1 MFQNWGAI
9 MSVNSDLICSFEV
22 IKPEVGKIVEKT
34 DTKKR
39 PKTPKYI
46 NWGFLFFGNYGI
58 DAIWIYYSK
67 YICVNTYFYSNLL
80 NILTFTFINKI
91 NCLFYPRKE

>member
-22 IKPEVGKIVEKT
+22 IKPENTKIDKS
-34 DTKKR
+34 DSKKR

-46 NWGFLFFGNYGI
+46 N
-58 DAIWIYYSK
+58 
-67 YICVNTYFYSNLL
+67 
-80 NILTFTFINKI
+80 
-91 NCLFYPRKE
+91 

>member
-46 NWGFLFFGNYGI
+46 N
-58 DAIWIYYSK
+58 
-67 YICVNTYFYSNLL
+67 
-80 NILTFTFINKI
+80 
-91 NCLFYPRKE
+91 

>member
-22 IKPEVGKIVEKT
+22 IKPEVGKVEKI

-46 NWGFLFFGNYGI
+46 N
-58 DAIWIYYSK
+58 
-67 YICVNTYFYSNLL
+67 
-80 NILTFTFINKI
+80 
-91 NCLFYPRKE
+91 